1 MRYQF
6 HTTQFLW
13 LSFLSGIIVLTPHC
27 GNTPTRKPSHSID
40 RQALVRR
47 HIPQLNQPDK
57 LSPFSVGNGE
67 FAFTVDFTGLQTFPE
82 LYETGIPLGTMAQWG
97 WHSFPNPQNYSLDQ
111 TFEYH
116 DTYGR
121 AVPYA
126 AKQQSAA
133 VQWLRANPHRLNLG
147 RIGLQILGSDNSPL
161 KLEDY
166 QDIHQEEDI
175 WEGIIKSHFK
185 IDGCPVFVTTA
196 CHPDIDQIAVRIT
209 TKLLKTRRIGIR
221 INFPY
226 PALAWGKNSNCW
238 DCPEKHD
245 SKILTQNSQSVTIE
259 CTLDSTQYFVTVQW
273 NGAARFEQIDRH
285 SFLLTI
291 AAQNQFEFTCLF
303 SEKLPAE
310 ALPNARK
317 TFAAAR
323 SHWQNF
329 WQTGGAIDLSA
340 SKDSRA
346 VELERRIILSRYLM
360 AIQCAGSLPPQ
371 ETGLTCNSWYGKF
384 HLEMNWWHAVHFAL
398 WGHPELFEKSL
409 AWYEKILPR
418 AKQTAEL
425 QGYEGAR
432 WPKMVADDGR
442 ESPSTIGVFLIWQQP
457 HPIYYAE
464 LLYRI
469 QRDDKAILEKYQNLV
484 FETAKFMA
492 SYVYWDQKTERYVLG
507 PPLIPAQEIY
517 HPDSTWNPTFELS
530 YWAFGLKTA
539 QQWRERLGLERVE
552 KWDQIIAH
560 LSKLPVNNGLYQNAE
575 MAMNTFEPSAEF
587 QRNDH
592 PTLLGAFG
600 MLPNDSVDLAIMT
613 NTLAKVMQS
622 WNWETTWGWD
632 YPMIAMTA
640 ARVGKP
646 DLAIDALLID
656 VPKNTYLNNGHNY
669 QSADLPIYLPGNGG
683 LLTAVA
689 MMAAGWDGA
698 PDIPTPGFPKDGN
711 WSVKYE
717 GLNPLP

>member
-1 MRYQF
+1 MESR
-6 HTTQFLW
+6 LKSASLRW
-13 LSFLSGIIVLTPHC
+13 LSIPVGLIIIASCGGNDSTIRLSRS
-27 GNTPTRKPSHSID
+27 ND

-47 HIPQLNQPDK
+47 HIPSVNQPDR

-82 LYETGIPLGTMAQWG
+82 FYETGIPLGTMAQWG
-97 WHSFPNPQNYSLDQ
+97 WHSFPNPQNYTLDQ
-111 TFEYH
+111 TFEDH

-121 AVPYA
+121 PVPYA
-126 AKQQSAA
+126 AKQHSPAG
-133 VQWLRANPHRLNLG
+133 QWLRANPHRLHLG
-147 RIGLQILGSDNSPL
+147 RVGFQILKTDGSPL
-161 KLEDY
+161 KIEDY
-166 QDIHQEEDI
+166 QDIHQEADI

-185 IDGCPVFVTTA
+185 IDGRPVFVETA
-196 CHPDIDQIAVRIT
+196 CHPDLDQIAVRINS
-209 TKLLKTRRIGIR
+209 KLLQTERIGIR
-221 INFPY
+221 FDFPY

-245 SKILTQNSQSVTIE
+245 SKILCQNSQSVTIE
-259 CTLDSTQYFVTVQW
+259 RTLDSTRYCVTVQW
-273 NGAARFEQIDRH
+273 NGAARFEQIERH

-291 AAQNQFEFTCLF
+291 AAKNQFEFTCSF
-303 SEKLPAE
+303 SAKLPAK
-310 ALPNARK
+310 ALPIAK
-317 TFAAAR
+317 EIFAAAR

-329 WQTGGAIDLSA
+329 WQTGGAIDLSE

-346 VELERRIILSRYLM
+346 VELERRIILSRYLT
-360 AIQCAGSLPPQ
+360 AIQSAGSLPPQ

-384 HLEMNWWHAVHFAL
+384 HLEMHWWHAVHFAL
-398 WGHPELFEKSL
+398 WEHPELLAKSL
-409 AWYEKILPR
+409 AWYEQILPR
-418 AKQTAEL
+418 AQQTAAL

-432 WPKMVADDGR
+432 WPKMVADDGQ

-457 HPIYYAE
+457 HPIYYTE
-464 LLYRI
+464 LLYRS
-469 QRDDKAILEKYQNLV
+469 QPNKAILEKYQDLV

-492 SYVYWDQKTERYVLG
+492 SYAHWDSTTEHYVLG

-517 HPDSTWNPTFELS
+517 HPDSTWNPAFELS

-539 QQWRERLGLERVE
+539 QKWRERLGLERVA

-560 LSKLPVNNGLYQNAE
+560 LSRLPVNDELYQNAA
-575 MAMNTFEPSAEF
+575 MAMNTFEDDRH
-587 QRNDH
+587 RNDH

-600 MLPNDSVDLAIMT
+600 MLPNDSVNLTIMT

-632 YPMIAMTA
+632 YLLIAMTA

-646 DLAIDALLID
+646 ELAIDALLMD

-669 QSADLPIYLPGNGG
+669 QSAELPIYLPGNGG

-698 PDIPTPGFPKDGN
+698 PDIPAPGFPKDGN
-711 WSVKYE
+711 WVVKFE